1 MATQKTPAPPLAIY
15 IHWPF
20 CKKKCPYCDFN
31 SHVRDAI
38 DAEGWRQALIRELLY
53 WQPLTH
59 NHRVTSI
66 FFGGGTPSLM
76 PPAILA
82 ALIDTVRESWN
93 CAPDIEITMEA
104 NPTSVESVNFAAA
117 AKAGV
122 NRLSLGVQSLRPE
135 ALKFLGR
142 EHSESEARS
151 AIALA
156 AEHFPRYSF
165 DLIYALPGQTLDAWK
180 TELREAL
187 TYARGHL
194 SLYQL
199 TIEENTAFHHQ
210 YHHDQA
216 FTLPEESLAA
226 EMYELTQRIME
237 EAGLPAYEI
246 SNHAAS
252 GHESRHNLSYW
263 RGESYLGIGA
273 GAHGRLDIGDGARL
287 ATRNLKSP
295 ERWLEQTQRLGH
307 GLEENTPLDA
317 ATQTEE
323 KLLMGL
329 RLIREG
335 LNLKSLH
342 EDERALL
349 LPRLASNRLKKL
361 QDEHLITYE
370 NECLCVTPKG
380 ALLLNAITAAL
391 CA

>member
-317 ATQTEE
+317 ATRTEE

-391 CA
+391 SA

>member
-93 CAPDIEITMEA
+93 CASDIEITMEA

-287 ATRNLKSP
+287 ATCNLKSP

-317 ATQTEE
+317 ATRTEE

-349 LPRLASNRLKKL
+349 LPRLDSHRLKKL

-391 CA
+391 SA

>member
-93 CAPDIEITMEA
+93 CASDIEITMEA

-216 FTLPEESLAA
+216 FTLPEEALAA

-273 GAHGRLDIGDGARL
+273 GAHGRLDIGDGVRL

-317 ATQTEE
+317 ATRTEE

-349 LPRLASNRLKKL
+349 LPRLASHRLKKL

-391 CA
+391 GA